1 VRRKL
6 LIEEIDQVIVQAHDL
21 QVSRKEFLE
30 LIDQCMEAHDDKRKE
45 FVGALQSPVTRSHL
59 FP

>member
-30 LIDQCMEAHDDKRKE
+30 LIDQCMEAHSTTKGRN
-45 FVGALQSPVTRSHL
+45 S
-59 FP
+59 